1 MKKKYLVPITLILVL
16 LVGGC
21 AGGEFMSEEPM
32 VGRTVVETVVVEKEV
47 EVAYAP
53 EPGMG
58 DSAIV
63 ADMDETLNTTTQ
75 NRMIIYT
82 VNIELIVQ
90 DAAEALEQIGDLSEE
105 MGGYISGSSSW
116 KDKDQL
122 RARITLRVPAD
133 RLDQTLDQM
142 RDLALDVESSN
153 RDSSDVTEEF
163 VNLDARLRN
172 LETTEGEL
180 LELLKTRQESTGD
193 TEAILEVHRY
203 LTEIRGQIEQIEGRM
218 NYLSNL
224 TAMATIHVTLTPD
237 VLAQPLTVGGWQPEG
252 TALQAI
258 QALIN
263 AFKFLIDALIW
274 ILLFIV
280 PVLLVI
286 LLPLFII
293 LRALVRWRRKR
304 RRPTS

>member
-258 QALIN
+258 QSLIN
-263 AFKFLIDALIW
+263 ALQFLADALIW
-274 ILLFIV
+274 ILLFLV
-280 PVLLVI
+280 PVLIVI
-286 LLPLFII
+286 LLPLYIIFRAI
-293 LRALVRWRRKR
+293 LRWWRRR
-304 RRPTS
+304 RRPKA

>member
-193 TEAILEVHRY
+193 TEAILGVHRY

-258 QALIN
+258 QSLIN
-263 AFKFLIDALIW
+263 ALQFLADALIW
-274 ILLFIV
+274 ILLFLV
-280 PVLLVI
+280 PVLIVI
-286 LLPLFII
+286 LLPLYIIFRAI
-293 LRALVRWRRKR
+293 LRWWRRR
-304 RRPTS
+304 RRPKA